1 MPKFNRAIVN
11 LAFGAAFLAGMQ
23 GASVAAQTASKGAA
37 LVPEINR
44 IVEAD
49 TNRLQDIFK
58 DIHQHAELG
67 FMEVRTAAIVAREL
81 EVLGYEVKTGIGITG
96 VVGIMENGEGP
107 TFMFRADMDANAVRE
122 ETGLPYASTQTVKNA
137 IGYEVPVAHMCGHDA
152 HTTWLIGLAKT
163 MAELKDHWSGTLVLV
178 AQPAEEP
185 VEGAKAMR
193 DDGLYETHGVPE
205 PDYFLTLHTGPFPLG
220 SVALTKGRIST
231 GTDHIDVIFRG
242 SGGHGSS
249 PHHATD
255 PVIMAAMS
263 ILQYQTIISRMTDPT
278 ETGVLTVGSMR
289 AGADNNVIPT
299 EAELKLKLHYSTPEL
314 REVMV
319 SGIERIAKNNAR
331 TYGITE
337 ESMMPTI
344 VEKGYAPVIFNDEEW
359 MDEIW
364 EVLEEAKAVDAVVSD
379 QPVVEGNA
387 VAGVRMPGSDDAFL
401 LIEGL
406 EDVKGAYIFVGSA
419 NPEVFAKA
427 RAEGKEFP
435 FFAHEPNYVVDLDA
449 IPWGTRIATV
459 LALDVLGK

>member
-1 MPKFNRAIVN
+1 MSKFSRAIASLIV
-11 LAFGAAFLAGMQ
+11 GAAL
-23 GASVAAQTASKGAA
+23 SVSPQAPSAVAETESKGAA

-49 TNRLQDIFK
+49 TERLQDIFK

-67 FMEVRTAAIVAREL
+67 FMEVRTAGIVAAEL
-81 EVLGYEVKTGIGITG
+81 EALGYEVKTGIGITG
-96 VVGIMENGEGP
+96 VVGIMKNGEGP

-163 MAELKDHWSGTLVLV
+163 MSELKDQWSGTLVLV

-205 PDYFLTLHTGPFPLG
+205 PDYFLALHTGPFPLG
-220 SVALTKGRIST
+220 TVALTKGRIST
-231 GTDHIDVIFRG
+231 GTDHIDVKFFG

-278 ETGVLTVGSMR
+278 ETSVLTVGSMQ
-289 AGADNNVIPT
+289 AGIDNNVIPT
-299 EAELKLKLHYSTPEL
+299 EAELKLKLHYSTRDI

-319 SGIERIAKNNAR
+319 SGIERIANNNAR
-331 TYGITE
+331 TYGITDE
-337 ESMMPTI
+337 NMMPTI
-344 VEKGYAPVIFNDEEW
+344 VEKGYAPVIVNDDEW
-359 MDEIW
+359 MDHIW
-364 EVLEEAKAVDAVVSD
+364 EVLKEAKAVDALVSD

-387 VAGVRMPGSDDAFL
+387 LAGVQIPGSDDAFL
-401 LIEGL
+401 LIEGI
-406 EDVKGAYIFVGSA
+406 EGAKGAYIFVGSA
-419 NPEVFAKA
+419 NPEVFAAA

-449 IPWGTRIATV
+449 IPWGTKIATV
-459 LALDVLGK
+459 LALDILGK

>member
-1 MPKFNRAIVN
+1 MSKFHRAVTS
-11 LAFGAAFLAGMQ
+11 LAVGAALLASLLD
-23 GASVAAQTASKGAA
+23 ATAVAETESRGAA

-49 TNRLQDIFK
+49 TERLQDIFK
-58 DIHQHAELG
+58 DIHQHPELG
-67 FMEVRTAAIVAREL
+67 FMEVRTAGIVGAEL
-81 EVLGYEVKTGIGITG
+81 EALGYEVKTGIGITG

-122 ETGLPYASTQTVKNA
+122 ETGLPYASTKTVKNA
-137 IGYEVPVAHMCGHDA
+137 IGYDVPVAHMCGHDA

-163 MAELKDHWSGTLVLV
+163 MAELKDEWSGTLVLV

-205 PDYFLTLHTGPFPLG
+205 PDYFLALHTGPFPLG
-220 SVALTKGRIST
+220 TVALTKGRIST
-231 GTDHIDVIFRG
+231 GTDHIDVTFRG

-255 PVIMAAMS
+255 PVIMAAMA

-278 ETGVLTVGSMR
+278 ETAVLTVGSVQ
-289 AGADNNVIPT
+289 AGIDNNVIPT

-314 REVMV
+314 REIMV
-319 SGIERIAKNNAR
+319 SGIERITNNNAR
-331 TYGITE
+331 TYGITDE
-337 ESMMPTI
+337 NMMPTI
-344 VEKGYAPVIFNDEEW
+344 LEKGYAPIIFNDGEW
-359 MDEIW
+359 MDRIGA
-364 EVLEEAKAVDAVVSD
+364 VLTEAKAVDAMISG

-387 VAGVRMPGSDDAFL
+387 VAGVQVPGSDDAFL

-406 EDVKGAYIFVGSA
+406 ESASGAYIFVGTA
-419 NPEVFAKA
+419 NPEVYARA
-427 RAEGKEFP
+427 RAEGLEFP
-435 FFAHEPNYVVDLDA
+435 FAPHEPNYVVDLDA
-449 IPWGTRIATV
+449 IPWGVRLASV
-459 LALDVLGK
+459 LALDVLGN